1 MNNDTDLIF
10 EAYASNFFRSEP
22 LKKEEATESED
33 ERYDREASEM
43 EDIRLK
49 YYTDV
54 YRKIQK
60 GDMMIGDFIEWC
72 THQDVMPLRGE

>member
-10 EAYASNFFRSEP
+10 EAYINKFPVREEPFNSED
-22 LKKEEATESED
+22 AESED
-33 ERYDREASEM
+33 ERYNREASEM
-43 EDIRLK
+43 EDARLQ